1 VNEQI
6 RIIEAD
12 LSVPAHG
19 AAVVRLLDAYARD
32 AMGLGGP
39 LSDSVRE
46 RLIDGLQR
54 HPTRLVFLAELQAEP
69 VGLAVCFLGYS
80 TFAARP
86 LINIHDLAVLPEF
99 RQRGIAARLL
109 EAVEARARELDCC
122 KVTLEVRVDNAGARS
137 LYETRG
143 FSAGDCPY
151 EFWTKPLDTQ
161 GRPELAEVNR
171 FSSPAAEFVAIAGQP

>member
-1 VNEQI
+1 MARIHDWKPRVNEQI

-12 LSVPAHG
+12 LSLPEHG

-32 AMGLGGP
+32 GMGLGCA

-46 RLIDGLQR
+46 RLVDGLHR
-54 HPTRLVFLAELQAEP
+54 HPTRLVFLAELQGEP

-122 KVTLEVRVDNAGARS
+122 RVTLEVRVDNAVARS
-137 LYETRG
+137 LYQTRG
-143 FSAGDCPY
+143 FLAGGVPY
-151 EFWTKPLDTQ
+151 EFWTKPLD
-161 GRPELAEVNR
+161 
-171 FSSPAAEFVAIAGQP
+171 AAP

>member
-1 VNEQI
+1 MVAEFNNRTPLVSEHV

-12 LSVPAHG
+12 LAAPEHG

-39 LSDSVRE
+39 LGESVRE
-46 RLIDGLQR
+46 RLVEGLQR
-54 HPTRLVFLAELQAEP
+54 HPTSLVFLAELEAEP
-69 VGLAVCFLGYS
+69 VGLAICFLGFS

-99 RQRGIAARLL
+99 RQRGIATRLL

-122 KVTLEVRVDNAGARS
+122 KVTLEVRVDNSIARS

-143 FSAGDCPY
+143 FSAGSCPY
-151 EFWTKPLDTQ
+151 EFWAKPLD
-161 GRPELAEVNR
+161 
-171 FSSPAAEFVAIAGQP
+171 AAP